1 MKHANDVHEI
11 NVLYMERIPLS
22 VGYNDLD
29 SSAQYSKTFDWTRG
43 T

>member
-1 MKHANDVHEI
+1 MKRVNDVYEI
-11 NVLYMERIPLS
+11 NVLYMERIHLS
-22 VGYNDLD
+22 LGYNGLD